1 MMISKYSLLILLFFS
16 QSLFSQSTLFIK
28 YKDEVPLDYVNAD
41 ISSIINK
48 SGLQK
53 PLKADLFS
61 ELTAKTSG
69 SKSERIQ
76 RIKKLVFPANYDIN
90 QFISNI
96 SDDPR
101 IEYVQSGSLYK
112 VDFVPNDSLLSEQW
126 AFEKLGVSDAWDIT
140 TGSDD
145 IILGVIDTGIDFF
158 HPDLKNRMFVNSAED
173 LNNNGRYDESDVD
186 GIDNDGNGFTDDIFG
201 WDFTDRD
208 GFPFDSTGGDYL
220 DWDNYPMDEHGHG
233 TYIAGILG
241 AEANNISG
249 IAGIMQKGKVLNL
262 RAFDP
267 AGYGEEDDVA
277 AAILYAVSMGVQVL
291 NMSFGDNAF
300 SYVLKDVI
308 EYAYEQ
314 GVVMVASSGNS
325 GSSAPHYPS
334 GYSQVIC
341 VGSSSE
347 NDYVNAQSNYGSTLD
362 LVAPGLNILTTDLN
376 GSYAK
381 IAGTSAAAPFV
392 SATAALLLSQADYS
406 NSEIKQ
412 IMKSTSVDILNDG
425 WDERSGAGR
434 LDIAKAIEVSAPSV
448 VEFNHPLQDF
458 ATSETELKINATI
471 LSAYFQSYSL
481 SFGIDDNPEEWTI
494 LSENGQNQF
503 KDEEIYNLDLTGLPD
518 TTFTLRLEVE
528 LLSGR
533 TLEERVNFHVD
544 HTPPGIQDVS
554 LGPVYYGEE
563 PTILAAFYTD
573 EYAVMKMYYRKQG
586 ETEFNFITL
595 DGFTV
600 NNQFF
605 KQLHYGFIP
614 KSLVEFNTTYE
625 LYFEAVN
632 LTGLSTI
639 FKNDGNNFVITTQDY
654 YKPATNS
661 EKSYNLPAGDI
672 FEQFVSVTGDIN
684 IISNE
689 YPLSQNTYF
698 YQFDGSE
705 FEKLDSLEN
714 RRPIFLADMNNDGKL
729 ELFSNF
735 ARNAYLETQVSQF
748 STDFSLVFEDS
759 NATFWPIT
767 AGDIDNDGL
776 WELIGIKDDATISV
790 KEVSPSLDVT
800 QEADLSVPDNDEV
813 FGNILLSNSG
823 TIADLDNDGNKEL
836 WVVDSDGNILG
847 YEATGADTYT
857 NFATIASGLWG
868 NRSKVTTGD
877 YDGDGFEDVAVLLQT
892 YDDIHIAP
900 VYYFYVFNLK
910 NDELN
915 IIARDAVINPSNEF
929 ISTVFRD
936 VRSSL
941 RLEDLNG
948 DGNDEMLLF
957 TFPYAYIFEYAG
969 GANNVIYYEDGVNTN
984 RIFIADLDGNG
995 IPEFSLPDENGTKF
1009 KELAGNTTATVP
1021 LFLDAYSISTGKNY
1035 LRWNVSAGVTTKIF
1049 RGLTPGSLTEIAET
1063 SELNYI
1069 DSIGVSE
1076 GNTYFYALIAND
1088 PAMSNPQS
1096 GQSTT
1101 RGVFTHKP
1109 ASLVSAEA
1117 VTTKHIIVK
1126 FDGKINK
1133 TIENL
1138 ESFVITGIG
1147 KPNSI
1152 SAADDFSY
1160 LLTMSESMPT
1170 GTQTLTA
1177 SKLRDAYGSPIPN
1190 GSVNFTVSST
1200 ISGEEF
1206 FISSFELTGQKSVKI
1221 RFNLPYDE
1229 QSALNPANYGVE
1241 PNYNYAE
1248 SVNKV
1253 NGSSDEI
1260 EVHFK
1265 HSIANIGKDFKIT
1278 LRDIYSSGSNG
1289 IKINQG
1295 AGGVIV
1301 ISSSASDL
1309 SDVFVYPNPSNGAS
1323 KITFANITK
1332 RVKIIIFTL
1341 NGKRVAELEEQD
1353 GDGGLEWDLRDENGK
1368 LVGSGIYIYK
1378 IMALDETGNETE
1390 SKMLK
1395 FAIIR

>member
-1 MMISKYSLLILLFFS
+1 MMISKGSLLIFLFFS
-16 QSLFSQSTLFIK
+16 QFLFSQSTLFVK
-28 YKDEVPLDYVNAD
+28 YKDDVPLNYIDSDMQN
-41 ISSIINK
+41 IIAK
-48 SGLQK
+48 RGMLS
-53 PLKADLFS
+53 PLKSDLFT
-61 ELTAKTSG
+61 ELTAKASG
-69 SKSERIQ
+69 DKSERIQ
-76 RIKKLVFPANYDIN
+76 RIKKITIPAGYDVDAFIN
-90 QFISNI
+90 QLSG
-96 SDDPR
+96 DPQ
-101 IEYVQSGSLYK
+101 IEYVQPASLYK

-145 IILGVIDTGIDFF
+145 IILGVIDTGIDFL
-158 HPDLKNRMFVNSAED
+158 HPDLKNRLYVNPSED
-173 LNNNGRYDESDVD
+173 LNNNGRFDASDID
-186 GIDNDGNGFTDDIFG
+186 GIDNDDNGFTDDIFG

-267 AGYGEEDDVA
+267 AGYGEEDDVT
-277 AAILYAVSMGVQVL
+277 AAILYAVSMGVDVI

-314 GVVMVASSGNS
+314 GVVLVASSGNS

-376 GSYAK
+376 GGYAK

-392 SATAALLLSQADYS
+392 SATAALLLSRENYS

-412 IMKSTSVDILNDG
+412 IIKSTSVDILNDG

-434 LDIAKAIEVSAPSV
+434 LDIAKAVLVSAPSL
-448 VEFNHPLQDF
+448 VEFNHPLQDY
-458 ATSETELKINATI
+458 ATSEARLGINATI
-471 LSAYFQSYSL
+471 LSAYFQSYTL
-481 SFGIDDNPEEWTI
+481 SYGVDDNPEEWKVLI
-494 LSENGQNQF
+494 NKGSSQF
-503 KDEEIYNLDLTGLPD
+503 KDLQIYSLDLTTLPD
-518 TTFTLRLEVE
+518 TTYTLRLEVE

-544 HTPPGIQDVS
+544 HTPPGVQDVS

-573 EYAVMKMYYRKQG
+573 EYSVMKMFYRKQG
-586 ETEFNFITL
+586 ETGFKFVTL
-595 DGFTV
+595 DGFSV

-632 LTGLSTI
+632 LTGLSTVV
-639 FKNDGNNFVITTQDY
+639 KNDGNNFVITTQDY
-654 YKPATNS
+654 YNPATS
-661 EKSYNLPAGDI
+661 EEKDYSLPAGDI
-672 FEQFVSVTGDIN
+672 FEQFVSVTGDVN
-684 IISNE
+684 LISNE

-698 YQFDGSE
+698 YKFDGNN
-705 FEKLDSLEN
+705 FQKLDSLLN
-714 RRPIFLADMNNDGKL
+714 RRPVYLADMNNDGRL

-735 ARNAYLETQVSQF
+735 ARDSYLETQTEQF
-748 STDFSLVFEDS
+748 STNFDLVFEDTNS
-759 NATFWPIT
+759 TFWPVT

-790 KEVSPSLDVT
+790 KEVSNSLNVT
-800 QEADLSVPDNDEV
+800 DEADLSVPDNDET

-823 TIADLDNDGNKEL
+823 VIADLDNDGRKEF
-836 WVVDSDGNILG
+836 WIVDSDGNILG
-847 YEATGADTYT
+847 YESTSSDNYT

-868 NRSKVTTGD
+868 NRSKIATGD
-877 YDGDGFEDVAVLLQT
+877 YDGDGLEDVAVLLQT

-915 IIARDAVINPSNEF
+915 IIARDAIINPSNEF

-948 DGNDEMLLF
+948 DGSDEMLLF

-984 RIFIADLDGNG
+984 RIFVADLDGNG
-995 IPEFSLPDENGTKF
+995 LPEFSLPDENGTKF
-1009 KELAGNTTATVP
+1009 KELAGSTTASVP
-1021 LFLDAYSISTGKNY
+1021 LFLDSYSISGNKNF
-1035 LRWNVSAGVTTKIF
+1035 LRWHAASGSNTKIF
-1049 RGLTPGSLTEIAET
+1049 RGTTPDNLIEIAET
-1063 SELNYI
+1063 SQHSYV
-1069 DSIGVSE
+1069 DSVGLSE
-1076 GNTYFYALIAND
+1076 GTTYFYALK
-1088 PAMSNPQS
+1088 SNNSATTNPIS
-1096 GQSTT
+1096 GFSVT
-1101 RGVFTHKP
+1101 RGVYTHEP
-1109 ASLVSAEA
+1109 AVLVGVEA
-1117 VTTKHIIVK
+1117 VTSKHIKVK
-1126 FDGKINK
+1126 FNGKINK

-1138 ESFVITGIG
+1138 ESFNVSGIG

-1152 SAADDFSY
+1152 SASDDFSY
-1160 LLTMSESMPT
+1160 LLTMKETMAT
-1170 GTQTLTA
+1170 GDYTLTA
-1177 SKLRDAYGSPIPN
+1177 SALRDAYGSPMPVGTYN
-1190 GSVNFTVSST
+1190 FSVTAIV
-1200 ISGEEF
+1200 IEDEF
-1206 FISSFELTGQKSVKI
+1206 FISSFVLTGQKSLRIK
-1221 RFNLPYDE
+1221 FNLPYEE
-1229 QSALNPANYGVE
+1229 QSALNPNNYLVE
-1241 PNYNYAE
+1241 PDYNYAE
-1248 SVNKV
+1248 SVIPV
-1253 NGSSDEI
+1253 SGSTKEI

-1278 LRDIYSSGSNG
+1278 LKDIFAAVPGG

-1301 ISSSASDL
+1301 ISSSADDL
-1309 SDVFVYPNPSNGAS
+1309 SDAFVYPNPSNGAS

-1341 NGKRVAELEEQD
+1341 NGKRVTELEEQD
-1353 GDGGLEWDLRDENGK
+1353 GNGGLEWDLRDENGEK
-1368 LVGSGIYIYK
+1368 VGSGIYIYK
-1378 IMALDETGNETE
+1378 ITALDEAGEETE
-1390 SKMLK
+1390 SKLLK
-1395 FAIIR
+1395 FAIVR